1 MGTINNKKRKRKI
14 TSKEK
19 LTRVRTRNIA
29 DWKDN
34 KAKQL
39 LNLGE
44 EHTNRAGKLINAKKW
59 EHLVN
64 AEINVLK
71 RLMRKHVKE
80 YLMNT
85 GV

>member
-1 MGTINNKKRKRKI
+1 MDTNKKNRKRKI
-14 TSKEK
+14 TFIEK
-19 LTRVRTRNIA
+19 LTRRVRTRNTS

-39 LNLGE
+39 LNLGK
-44 EHTNRAGKLINAKKW
+44 EHTNRAGKFINAKKW
-59 EHLVN
+59 EHRVN
-64 AEINVLK
+64 ANLNVLK

-80 YLMNT
+80 YLTNI

>member
-1 MGTINNKKRKRKI
+1 LVTTNNNKKRKLKI

-19 LTRVRTRNIA
+19 LTRVRTRNTT

-44 EHTNRAGKLINAKKW
+44 EHTNRAGKLINAKKMGAPCKCRNKCF
-59 EHLVN
+59 EKID
-64 AEINVLK
+64 EK
-71 RLMRKHVKE
+71 TRKSIFD
-80 YLMNT
+80 
-85 GV
+85 